1 MTTFGEQL
9 NQYIRQIDC
18 TFTELAEK
26 TGLSASSVSRYCSGM
41 RVPNHK
47 SDVVARLSA
56 GLAQLAAEKKVSLPG
71 EEIYEGLGATLSH
84 GAYQDFPEH
93 FGMLISTLQLSLA
106 ELSKNINYDASY
118 LSRIRKGQRMPS
130 NIDKFVEETCHYIVR
145 KYADEDSLSK
155 MAELLN
161 CEKAELEDR
170 NTYYA
175 TLVKWFG
182 AELSEPA
189 VEMDHF
195 LKKMDEFDLNEY
207 IRSIHFD
214 ELKVPTVPFQLPTSK
229 NYYGV
234 EQMKQG
240 ELDFFKIT
248 VLSKNK
254 GPVFMCSDMP
264 MEDMAED
271 VDFSKKW
278 MFAIAMSIKKGL
290 HLNII
295 HNIDRPFQEMMLGL
309 ESWIPIYMTGQV
321 SPYHLKNVT
330 TNVYR
335 HLNYV
340 SGVAALSGECIT
352 GHHDEGKY
360 YLTNNKEE
368 VAYYRK
374 KSERMLAKAH
384 PLMEIYRDSEE
395 KGFRIFLQTSS
406 KEEGARRNILSSL
419 PLYTIEEDLLKK
431 ILDRVGLTEKERV
444 RVLSFAKEQR
454 KCMEEILAHN
464 WVEDE
469 VPEISEEEF
478 KKRPMLLA
486 LSGVFM
492 EKEIPYTYEEYREHL
507 GTSIEFSKKHEY
519 YRLTISHSQTFRN
532 IQIQILEDKWVLIS
546 KSKTPVVHFLIRHPK
561 MVNALQNF
569 IPPVME

>member
-1 MTTFGEQL
+1 MSTFGEQL

-26 TGLSASSVSRYCSGM
+26 TGISASSVSRYCSGM
-41 RVPNHK
+41 RMPNPK
-47 SDVVARLSA
+47 SDVATRLAA
-56 GLAQLAAEKKVSLPG
+56 GLAELAAEKKVPLSG
-71 EEIYEGLGATLSH
+71 EEMYDGLSATLSH

-93 FGMLISTLQLSLA
+93 FGMLITALQLSLA

-130 NIDKFVEETCHYIVR
+130 NIDNFVEETCHYIVR
-145 KYADEDSLSK
+145 RYADDDSLSK
-155 MAELLN
+155 MAELLQ
-161 CEKAELEDR
+161 CEKAEIEDR
-170 NTYYA
+170 TVYYA

-182 AELSEPA
+182 AELSDPA
-189 VEMDHF
+189 TKMDDF
-195 LKKMDEFDLNEY
+195 LNKLDEFDLNEY

-240 ELDFFKIT
+240 ELDFFKTT
-248 VLSKNK
+248 VLAKNN
-254 GPVFMCSDMP
+254 GPIFMCSDMP
-264 MEDMAED
+264 MEDMVED
-271 VDFSKKW
+271 VEFGKKW

-290 HLNII
+290 HINII

-321 SPYHLKNVT
+321 SPYHLKNAT
-330 TNVYR
+330 TNVYQ

-395 KGFRIFLQTSS
+395 KGFRIFLQTSA
-406 KEEGARRNILSSL
+406 KEEGPRRNILSSL
-419 PLYTIEEDLLKK
+419 PLYTMEEDLLKNILNRVK
-431 ILDRVGLTEKERV
+431 ITENERD
-444 RVLSFAKEQR
+444 RVLSYAKKQKE
-454 KCMEEILAHN
+454 CMEEVLVHN

-486 LSGVFM
+486 VSGVFM

-507 GTSIEFSKKHEY
+507 GMSTEFAKKHENY
-519 YRLTISHSQTFRN
+519 MLTISHSQTFRN

-569 IPPVME
+569 IPPVAE